1 MRALGRRSSRS
12 TAVLLL
18 LTLSGATLLAACAPA
33 AGPPPA
39 AKPAA
44 AVAAPSAPASAPA
57 GAAAS
62 APAPAAS
69 QPAAQR
75 EVTLR
80 LDWQTIGYHA
90 PFWAAMEKGFFTEQG
105 LDVKLLEGN
114 GSSTTLQLLASGQT
128 DAGFADAVVMAQA
141 IQKGMDVRMVA
152 CLLQQNLFGIISPA
166 DAPLAKPEDLP
177 GKSIAAVLS
186 GVDGFQWP
194 IFAKK
199 VGLDPDAVTIINTD
213 VPGKYAALMAHR
225 VDASFQLVPID
236 ALQFEA
242 QGFPVHQLLYA
253 DYGVERLGHGLVV
266 SASTLQDSPDMVRGL
281 TAGLAKGWQYAVDN
295 PAEVAASAGK
305 LFTTSLSADTL
316 EKQWRATIPF
326 GHSERTRNRPL
337 FWMDQED
344 WEQMQ
349 IQLRNVNYLTETLP
363 VDRYYTNA
371 FLPQS

>member
-1 MRALGRRSSRS
+1 MGPLERRVSRWP
-12 TAVLLL
+12 AMLRW
-18 LTLSGATLLAACAPA
+18 LTLGSAALLAACAPA
-33 AGPPPA
+33 ATAPPA
-39 AKPAA
+39 A
-44 AVAAPSAPASAPA
+44 
-57 GAAAS
+57 
-62 APAPAAS
+62 
-69 QPAAQR
+69 QPAAGGAPVSAPTTAVSKPTAAR

-90 PFWAAMEKGFFTEQG
+90 PFWAAMEKGFFAEQG
-105 LDVKLLEGN
+105 LDVKVLEGN
-114 GSSTTLQLLASGQT
+114 GSATTLQLLSSGQAQ
-128 DAGFADAVVMAQA
+128 AGFADAVVMAQA

-166 DAPLAKPEDLP
+166 DAPLARPEDLR
-177 GKSIAAVLS
+177 GKTIAAVLS

-213 VPGKYAALMAHR
+213 VPGKYAALMARR
-225 VDASFQLVPID
+225 VDATFQLVPID

-242 QGFPVHQLLYA
+242 QGLPVHQLLYA
-253 DYGVERLGHGLVV
+253 DYGVERLGHGLVF
-266 SASTLQDSPDMVRGL
+266 SSSTLKDSPDVAAGL
-281 TAGLAKGWQYAVDN
+281 AAGLAKGWQYAADN
-295 PAEVAASAGK
+295 PAEVATFAGK
-305 LFTTSLSADTL
+305 LFTTSLSAETL

-337 FWMDQED
+337 FWMDNED

-349 IQLRNVNYLTETLP
+349 VQLRNVDYLTETLP
-363 VDRYYTNA
+363 IDRYYTNE